1 MKDLQE
7 TSATE
12 LVPYERGL
20 PFGEIVQ
27 ASASRFLPGAVLS
40 LAAMLTL
47 AGGVSGS
54 GGWLEALPV
63 ILAGAGALTLGF
75 SAGLAA
81 LRRWL
86 YPDAKVNGRR
96 SFIVGVI
103 APVVV
108 FIIGT
113 LLPPGTGS
121 SMALWLGALFLASL
135 ILAVLMFF
143 AWLTP
148 TPEELRGG
156 EYEHDPEV
164 GGLLD
169 AAGTP

>member
-1 MKDLQE
+1 MKELQA

-20 PFGEIVQ
+20 PLGEIVQ
-27 ASASRFLPGAVLS
+27 ASAGRFLPGAVLS
-40 LAAMLTL
+40 LATTFTL
-47 AGGVSGS
+47 IGGVSGS
-54 GGWLEALPV
+54 GEWLEALTV

-75 SAGLAA
+75 SAGLEA

-113 LLPPGTGS
+113 LLPGTGYS

-148 TPEELRGG
+148 TPERMFDRPAIE
-156 EYEHDPEV
+156 P
-164 GGLLD
+164 
-169 AAGTP
+169 

>member
-1 MKDLQE
+1 MEELEK
-7 TSATE
+7 TSGTE

-20 PFGEIVQ
+20 SFGEIVQ
-27 ASASRFLPGAVLS
+27 ASAGRFLPGAVLS
-40 LAAMLTL
+40 FATTLTL
-47 AGGVSGS
+47 IGGVPGS
-54 GGWLEALPV
+54 GEWLEALTV

-75 SAGLAA
+75 SAGLEA

-96 SFIVGVI
+96 SFIAGVV
-103 APVVV
+103 APAVA
-108 FIIGT
+108 FIVSA
-113 LLPPGTGS
+113 LLGTGF
-121 SMALWLGALFLASL
+121 SMAGLLGVLFLVSL
-135 ILAVLMFF
+135 SLAVLMFF

-148 TPEELRGG
+148 TPEELRDS

-169 AAGTP
+169 AAGAP